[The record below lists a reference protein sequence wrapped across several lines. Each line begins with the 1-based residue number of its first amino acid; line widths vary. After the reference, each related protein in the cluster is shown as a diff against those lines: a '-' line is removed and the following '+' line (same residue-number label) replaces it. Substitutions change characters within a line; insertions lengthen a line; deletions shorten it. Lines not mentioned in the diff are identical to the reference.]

1 MILKIL
7 IPTDGS
13 KVAQKAAQ
21 YAVDLARQ
29 LKASLLILCVVDKSL
44 MMLQTVPAR
53 KTARHVIEPIEAY
66 LRESAEGYT
75 RAIKELCDKNR
86 VRSKTVISEGH
97 PVEEIVKEAEKAK
110 VNLIII
116 GSHGKSALRA
126 AILGSVTYGVI
137 HKDTKIP
144 ILIVRR

>member
-1 MILKIL
+1 MISKIL
-7 IPTDGS
+7 VPTDGS
-13 KVAQKAAQ
+13 KVAQKAAR

-29 LKASLLILCVVDKSL
+29 LKASLLIHCVVDKTL
-44 MMLQTVPAR
+44 MMSQTVPAG
-53 KTARHVIEPIEAY
+53 KTARHVIEPIEDY
-66 LRESAEGYT
+66 LRESAEVYT
-75 RAIKELCDKNR
+75 GAIKKLCDKNK
-86 VRSKTVISEGH
+86 VRSKTVITEGH

-137 HKDTKIP
+137 HKDSKIP